1 MSNFYRSFYINIG
14 AFVRNDTFLNEVR
27 VRGNTYLRFQVQLP
41 ISDSS
46 EIIGW
51 SEIPLNPTSR
61 KNIP

>member
-14 AFVRNDTFLNEVR
+14 GFVRNDTFLNEVR